1 MDIEPTNTVYS
12 TLRIELDGPGM
23 WRHLEVFDRHCKEAG
38 SPGERESLAYIEA
51 RMREYG
57 YATEL
62 ILHDAYISLPGP
74 ACVVA
79 DGAEMACITHAFS
92 RSSAPEGLT
101 APLVYVGAGDEAA
114 FGQADVRGRIVL
126 VDGIAN
132 PVVTRRASL
141 AGAVGQVHVS
151 PHEHK
156 HEMCISAVWGS
167 PSAENVTRLPST
179 VVVSVAQADGAR
191 LKTKLDQAPGFKVT
205 LHAAVDTGWRK
216 TPILIAELPGPD
228 AGPDAPFVLFSG
240 HHDAWYQGT
249 MDNGGANATMMEVAR
264 LCAKSRLAWK
274 RGMRVAFWS
283 GHSQGRYSSS
293 AWYADTHW
301 EELER
306 RMLVHVNVDS
316 TGGLGNTVVADTAA
330 AAELRSLAQ
339 EAIEAEGGQQFQN
352 RRMGRAGDQS
362 FWGIGVP
369 SMYGN
374 MSEQPAT
381 ETANASAAVFGGG
394 KRLGHGTGWWWHTPH
409 DRLDKMDEAILVRDT
424 GIYLLTVWRLL
435 TDPVLP
441 LDYAEHAR
449 YLLTELKS
457 LQDVAGE
464 RFDLGLLLTRAEAL
478 AVACDRLNAA
488 RAAAGAEQAASLNAR
503 LQALSRTLVPLDYTQ
518 GDRFDHDPAT
528 PQGIYPALQALRR
541 LPGVPA
547 GSDEARFLD
556 ITFRRACNR
565 VGVALAQALSI
576 AERE

>member
-1 MDIEPTNTVYS
+1 MDIETTDAAYAAMRAKLS
-12 TLRIELDGPGM
+12 GAGM
-23 WRHLEVFDRHCKEAG
+23 WAHLEVFDRHRKEAG

-57 YATEL
+57 YGTEL

-74 ACVVA
+74 ARVVA
-79 DGAEMACITHAFS
+79 DGTEIACITHAFS
-92 RSSAPEGLT
+92 RASDGLA
-101 APLVYVGAGDEAA
+101 APLVYVGAGDEAGFA
-114 FGQADVRGRIVL
+114 GADVRGRIVL

-141 AGAVGQVHVS
+141 AGAAGQLHVS

-156 HEMCISAVWGS
+156 HEMCISPVWGS
-167 PSAENVTRLPST
+167 PSVEKVDELPST
-179 VVVSVAQADGAR
+179 VVVSVAQADGER
-191 LKTKLDQAPGFKVT
+191 LKTKLEHSPEFEVT
-205 LHAAVDTGWRK
+205 LHASVDTGWRT

-228 AGPDAPFVLFSG
+228 SGKDAPFVLFSG

-264 LCAKSRLAWK
+264 LCAEQRGAWK
-274 RGMRVAFWS
+274 RGMRIAFWS

-306 RMLVHVNVDS
+306 RALVHVNVDS
-316 TGGLGNTVVADTAA
+316 TGGMGNTVVADTAA
-330 AAELRSLAQ
+330 AAELRAVARA
-339 EAIEAEGGQQFQN
+339 AIAAESGQTFQN

-369 SMYGN
+369 SIYGN
-374 MSEQPAT
+374 MSEQPAR

-394 KRLGHGTGWWWHTPH
+394 KRLGHGTGWWWHTPD
-409 DRLDKMDEAILVRDT
+409 DRLDKMDRDILVRDT

-449 YLLTELKS
+449 YLQEELRA
-457 LQDVAGE
+457 LREATPFDIDLLVA
-464 RFDLGLLLTRAEAL
+464 RAEAL
-478 AVACDRLNAA
+478 EAACERLNARRADATHADRLNTA
-488 RAAAGAEQAASLNAR
+488 LK
-503 LQALSRTLVPLDYTQ
+503 ALSRLLVPLDYTQ

-528 PQGIYPALQALRR
+528 PQGIYPALQTLRR
-541 LPGVPA
+541 LGRAAP
-547 GSDEARFLD
+547 GSDEARFAEID
-556 ITFRRACNR
+556 AHRACNR
-565 VGVALAQALSI
+565 VGYALAQALAI
-576 AERE
+576 AEGV